1 MVMMFSV
8 LVFSLVLFSLLVFEV
23 VIIMSLLLLLLDV
36 GSMFVVSFCSSF
48 MFRVES
54 EFKFWD
60 EFISW

>member
-8 LVFSLVLFSLLVFEV
+8 LVFSVLVFSLLVFEV
-23 VIIMSLLLLLLDV
+23 VIIMSLLLLLDV

>member
-1 MVMMFSV
+1 MLFSLVVVVVMMFSV
-8 LVFSLVLFSLLVFEV
+8 FEV
-23 VIIMSLLLLLLDV
+23 LIIMSLLLLLLDD
-36 GSMFVVSFCSSF
+36 GSMFVVSFCSSL

>member
-8 LVFSLVLFSLLVFEV
+8 LVFSLLVFEV
-23 VIIMSLLLLLLDV
+23 LIIMSLLLLFDV
-36 GSMFVVSFCSSF
+36 GSMFFFSFCSSL